1 VTARLRRLYP
11 FLFAAIQVLYVAY
24 ASPGQ
29 FALADLV
36 AVLGF
41 TLAATG
47 AIYGLAL
54 LALRRWGGPDLPA
67 LLTFLAV
74 VGLFSRRL
82 LRGLG
87 LNDSPVL
94 VLLAGAAVG
103 ALVVWWLGRRSRL
116 LERVGVFLTLTG
128 ALLVLRFSASIVAD
142 RVRAGQAVEHS
153 ALARD
158 LARPIAGP
166 STVPSP
172 ARDIYV
178 LVLDEYANDAVLREH
193 FGFDNRA
200 FLDSLRALGFHLP
213 AVSSNYTETTLSLP
227 SLLNAAHL
235 DPAGR
240 ELPADETDP
249 TLMRH
254 LLERSRVAAFLR
266 ERGYRY
272 VYLPSPWWRMS
283 QGSPLADS
291 TVQVWSGLD
300 VEREIS
306 RTELRRVLRQ
316 RTLLNYIYHD
326 DRPSADHV
334 RRTLEAFSRLP
345 SIPEPVFAFAHLM
358 SPHWP
363 YVFDRSCR
371 PPGKMRNRQRA
382 ASYVAQVECLNQL
395 VLRTVHHLLEDSEVT
410 PVIILQSDHGTATQ
424 GYYEAGSAREMS
436 PAAARERFGAFGAYY
451 LPAGGAAAFGDTVT
465 VVNVLGNVLRHY
477 FAADLPR
484 EPDTRYVV
492 ASSAPFVFH
501 AADSAWLLGAKPLR
515 PPSPVEGFQ

>member
-1 VTARLRRLYP
+1 VTAGLRRLYP
-11 FLFAAIQVLYVAY
+11 FLFAAIQVLYLAY

-36 AVLGF
+36 PVLGM
-41 TLAATG
+41 TLAATC
-47 AIYGLAL
+47 AMYGLAL
-54 LALRRWGGPDLPA
+54 LVLRGLGGPDLPA
-67 LLTFLAV
+67 LLTFLAL
-74 VGLFSRRL
+74 VGLFSRRP
-82 LRGLG
+82 LRDLG
-87 LNDSPVL
+87 LNDSPVA
-94 VLLAGAAVG
+94 VLLGGGAAA
-103 ALVVWWLGRRSRL
+103 ALLVWWLARRPRL
-116 LERVGVFLTLTG
+116 LVRAGTFLTLTG

-142 RVRAGQAVEHS
+142 RSRAANFVEQS

-158 LARPIAGP
+158 LARPVAGP
-166 STVPSP
+166 SMVPSP
-172 ARDIYV
+172 ARDVYV
-178 LVLDEYANDAVLREH
+178 LVLDEYANDVVMREH

-200 FLDSLRALGFHLP
+200 FLDSLRGLGFHVP
-213 AVSSNYTETTLSLP
+213 VVSSNYTETTLSLP

-235 DPAGR
+235 YQAGL

-272 VYLPSPWWRMS
+272 VYFPSAWWLMS

-326 DRPSADHV
+326 DRQYADHV

-345 SIPEPVFAFAHLM
+345 SIREPVFAFAHVVN
-358 SPHWP
+358 PHSP

-371 PPGKMRNRQRA
+371 PPGAMRNRDRQ
-382 ASYVAQVECLNQL
+382 ASYVAQVECLNRL
-395 VLRTVHHLLEDSEVT
+395 LLRTVRHLLEDSEVP
-410 PVIILQSDHGTATQ
+410 PVIILQGDHGTSTQ
-424 GYYEAGSAREMS
+424 GYYDAGSAREMS

-451 LPAGGAAAFGDTVT
+451 LPAGGATAFGDTVT
-465 VVNVLGNVLRHY
+465 VVNVLGDVLRHY
-477 FAADLPR
+477 FGADLPR

-492 ASSAPFVFH
+492 ASSAPYVFH
-501 AADSAWLLGAKPLR
+501 AADPAWLLGAKPPRR
-515 PPSPVEGFQ
+515 PPSLESF